1 MSDSLSLPA
10 SEPRNLES
18 CSEALRK
25 ELSIDRRVY
34 EETERA
40 LGEIARMYY
49 PRMASWEPNVTSM
62 LMDRIRCLA
71 HYHSLTLANLDF
83 ASKHFPVEPET

>member
-1 MSDSLSLPA
+1 MSDSLPLPA
-10 SEPRNLES
+10 SELWNLES
-18 CSEALRK
+18 CSDALKK

-49 PRMASWEPNVTSM
+49 PRMASWEPKHLGM
-62 LMDRIRCLA
+62 LTDRIRSAA
-71 HYHSLTLANLDF
+71 HALSLTLANLDF
-83 ASKHFPVEPET
+83 ASNYPTEKGI